1 MDKQAGADKWR
12 QFFSAMADGL
22 LPYLHLYVKRNQRGG
37 GIGNFKTS
45 RQRYQVPIVVNGAAL
60 LGRGTSSTSSGK
72 SMQLVTPTQQTV
84 EQAKSIMKHED
95 ATFQEMT
102 QALKRKGSK
111 TRTQNKKKR
120 RAVQNKL
127 TNKLTTDKN
136 NHKKKQSRS
145 KSFTQTDIFTR
156 S

>member
-1 MDKQAGADKWR
+1 MDKQAGGDKWR

-37 GIGNFKTS
+37 GIGNFETS

-84 EQAKSIMKHED
+84 EQN
-95 ATFQEMT
+95 Q
-102 QALKRKGSK
+102 
-111 TRTQNKKKR
+111 
-120 RAVQNKL
+120 
-127 TNKLTTDKN
+127 
-136 NHKKKQSRS
+136 
-145 KSFTQTDIFTR
+145 
-156 S
+156 

>member
-1 MDKQAGADKWR
+1 MDKQTGDKWR
-12 QFFSAMADGL
+12 QFFSAMADGV

-37 GIGNFKTS
+37 GIGNFVNS

-60 LGRGTSSTSSGK
+60 LGRGTSSTSTGR

-95 ATFQEMT
+95 ETFQELT

-111 TRTQNKKKR
+111 TGTQINKKR

-127 TNKLTTDKN
+127 TNKLTIAKN
-136 NHKKKQSRS
+136 NRKKKP
-145 KSFTQTDIFTR
+145 KPKPFTQTDIFTR